1 MPQVGKEALSQ
12 FIRTECLR
20 LLRLNLSPDAQAFQ
34 QERTAAGMP
43 PVQPPRPGLE
53 YLAQAGEE
61 WQAEKIAD
69 LSDTFGT
76 AVVIGD
82 RFTNQ
87 AGQERFREI
96 ELVNCL
102 TTAPQGSFLVESQF
116 DVGPAF
122 EGALGIAGYRQAYG
136 LHYSRLRPDLIEVLP
151 HTSNIDRYVTPAG
164 AVLWLAADDHRI
176 KLRIIDRS
184 WFKQVLG

>member
-82 RFTNQ
+82 RYTNQ
-87 AGQERFREI
+87 AGQERFRRSN
-96 ELVNCL
+96 LS
-102 TTAPQGSFLVESQF
+102 TT
-116 DVGPAF
+116 
-122 EGALGIAGYRQAYG
+122 
-136 LHYSRLRPDLIEVLP
+136 
-151 HTSNIDRYVTPAG
+151 
-164 AVLWLAADDHRI
+164 
-176 KLRIIDRS
+176 
-184 WFKQVLG
+184 